1 LGVRFAAAARAAGA
15 DGLLAMPP
23 YLVAGGPEGLREHY
37 RALAD
42 ATDLDVII
50 YQRDNAVFTPDT
62 VADLAEVPNIVGFK
76 DGRGDLDLMQRIV
89 SAVRSRH
96 GEGALYFLNGLPT
109 AELTQPAYAGIG
121 VPGYSSAVFCFAPDI
136 ALGFYRAYRGG
147 DQALMHALLDGFYRP
162 LVELRNLGA
171 GYAVSLVKA
180 GVGFEG
186 PDAGPV
192 RAPLT
197 APKPEHVE
205 RLWALVGA
213 GRAILA
219 AAGAVAL

>member
-1 LGVRFAAAARAAGA
+1 
-15 DGLLAMPP
+15 LLAMPP
-23 YLVAGGPEGLREHY
+23 YLVSGGPAGLREHY

-42 ATDLDVII
+42 ATDLDLII
-50 YQRDNAVFTPDT
+50 YQRDNVTFTPDT
-62 VADLAEVPNIVGFK
+62 VADLADVPNIVGFK
-76 DGRGDLDLMQRIV
+76 DGKGDLDLMQRIV

-109 AELTQPAYAGIG
+109 AELTQLAYAGVG

-136 ALGFYRAYRGG
+136 ALTFFHAYRAN
-147 DQALMHALLDGFYRP
+147 DQKLLHALLDGFYRP

-180 GVGFEG
+180 AVGFEG

-197 APKPEHVE
+197 APKPEHLE
-205 RLWALVGA
+205 RLRELVEA

-219 AAGAVAL
+219 GAAAV